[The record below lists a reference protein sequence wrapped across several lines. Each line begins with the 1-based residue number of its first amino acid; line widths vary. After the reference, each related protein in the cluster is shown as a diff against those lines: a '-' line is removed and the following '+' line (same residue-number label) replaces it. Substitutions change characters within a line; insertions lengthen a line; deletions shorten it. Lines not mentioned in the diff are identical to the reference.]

1 MATVNR
7 NSTIIADQV
16 ASPKVL
22 VSPSKGSPAVLFST
36 SGYVANAA
44 DDSATSVHRF
54 CRLPSNAAI
63 RQVLFSTGDATIGG
77 AIDLG
82 IYRTAGDGG
91 AVVDADLFVSALVLT
106 GGPFSNLDV
115 TFESGEFTQAEAVKP
130 LWEGLGLTA
139 DPLCDYD
146 VAATISTTYDGA
158 AVGQL
163 VTVNY
168 VV

>member
-1 MATVNR
+1 MAIANR

-22 VSPSKGSPAVLFST
+22 VSPSKGSPAPLVST

-44 DDSATSVHRF
+44 DDDATSIHRF
-54 CRLPSNAAI
+54 CRIPSNAAI
-63 RQVLFSTGDATIGG
+63 RQVLFSTGDAVTGG
-77 AIDLG
+77 AINLG

-91 AVVDADLFVSALVLT
+91 AVVDAGLFAAAFALINGPYSNTDL
-106 GGPFSNLDV
+106 
-115 TFESGEFTQAEAVKP
+115 TFQSGQYTQAEAVKP
-130 LWEGLGLTA
+130 LWEVLGLTA

-146 VAATISTTYDGA
+146 VAATISTTYAGA

>member
-36 SGYVANAA
+36 SGYVANAD

-54 CRLPSNAAI
+54 CRISSGATV
-63 RQVLFSTGDATIGG
+63 RQVLLSTGDATTGG
-77 AIDLG
+77 ALDIGL
-82 IYRTAGDGG
+82 YRTAGDGG
-91 AVVDADLFVSALVLT
+91 AVVDADLFASAFVLT
-106 GGPFSNLDV
+106 NGPFSNTDV
-115 TFESGEFTQAEAVKP
+115 TFESGEYTQAEAVKP
-130 LWEGLGLTA
+130 LWEVLGLTA
-139 DPLCDYD
+139 DPMCEYD
-146 VAATISTTYDGA
+146 VAGTITTTYSGA